1 MKKVLT
7 LLLAMVFCL
16 SFALPATNVLADD
29 EWNTDRYGDLID
41 IGTKLRTLE
50 KDEDYRQQI
59 ADQLMQFTSKM
70 SFTNI
75 YSLTAEADNP
85 NFTYNGG
92 TKYFL
97 AYDEINGYYLKTFT
111 LRSLGETVEIWI
123 ADDLSYNDDRE
134 TPVINQQQ
142 VDHARDVFDET
153 VYPTDTS
160 FFGMHDTHTGNDATL
175 PGQVGLPQDYYVAED
190 GADRVI
196 LLVDNF
202 RDTNYYDQTYPLII
216 GGFYSST
223 YEDYMDRNI
232 INLCAKDWDR
242 RLDEDWLP
250 TTAHEFQ
257 HLIHDDNDSSEET
270 WLNEGMSDFAEYLCF
285 GIHPTSHVNAFLDY
299 PENSLV
305 EWDEHVDASTGP
317 ETLADYGQAYL
328 FQLYMYD
335 KYGHDFT
342 QSLAKD
348 ENHGIESVNDVL
360 DAFDTGID
368 FEELFRRFSIA
379 AAIDTDTI
387 ENGIYN
393 FDSIDI
399 NVDFE
404 SALAY
409 DKDGVPAW
417 GADYKIL
424 DNSEKIRNIK
434 FDGVEFMPNP
444 WVPMEDPKEDKGE
457 VLWGNNGNSIDNQ
470 LIFSADLTDAVN
482 PLLKFDTFVD
492 AEPMWDACMV
502 QVSTD
507 NGETWA
513 SLANDNTIGQDEFPY
528 NSQAPDI
535 YDNLPGFSRQD
546 TAWGT
551 EEFDLTP
558 YAGQEILVG
567 FRYMT
572 DAASNESGWFIDNVE
587 IEEIGY
593 LNDCSSLD
601 GFSSIDEILNVKVEY
616 AVTFINEST
625 KGHHGHGHG
634 HGNNN
639 EVQYKIL
646 NIDPFSITDQD
657 SVKLKGYFQHGTN
670 YMIVWYAAPIGK
682 KGTVDFEYEIISHKD
697 FVGEKQR

>member
-1 MKKVLT
+1 MKKLLSLVLS
-7 LLLAMVFCL
+7 LVFCL
-16 SFALPATNVLADD
+16 SFTFTATSVFAQD
-29 EWNTDRYGDLID
+29 EWDTDRYGDIID
-41 IGTKLRTLE
+41 MGTKIRALE
-50 KDEDYRQQI
+50 KDDDYKLEI
-59 ADQLMQFTSKM
+59 AKQLKQFASKM
-70 SFTNI
+70 RFANT

-97 AYDEINGYYLKTFT
+97 AYDETNGYYLKTFT
-111 LRSLGETVEIWI
+111 LRSLGETVELWI
-123 ADDLSYNDDRE
+123 ADDLSYIDDRE
-134 TPVINQQQ
+134 TPIINQQQ

-175 PGQVGLPQDYYVAED
+175 PAQVGLPQDYYVAED

-202 RDTNYYDQTYPLII
+202 RDTNYYDQTYPLIM
-216 GGFYSST
+216 GGFYSTT

-232 INLCAKDWDR
+232 INISAKDWDR

-285 GIHPTSHVNAFLDY
+285 GIHPMSHVNAFLDY

-328 FQLYMYD
+328 FQLYIYD

-348 ENHGIESVNDVL
+348 ANHGIESVNDVL
-360 DAFDTGID
+360 DEFNTGID
-368 FEELFRRFSIA
+368 FEDLFRNFTIA
-379 AAIDTDTI
+379 AAIDTDFI
-387 ENGIYN
+387 GDGIYN

-404 SALAY
+404 SALEY

-417 GADYKIL
+417 GADYKVL
-424 DNSEKIRNIK
+424 DTSKRINNIK

-444 WVPMEDPKEDKGE
+444 WKSMEDPKEDKGE
-457 VLWGNNGNSIDNQ
+457 VLWGNNGNDIDNQ

-482 PLLKFDTFVD
+482 PMLKFDTFVD

-507 NGETWA
+507 NGETWT
-513 SLANDNTIGQDEFPY
+513 SLANDNTIDQDEFPL

-601 GFSSIDEILNVKVEY
+601 GFSSIDEILDIKVEY
-616 AVTFINEST
+616 AVTFINKKTLGGQKCIDLTAYS
-625 KGHHGHGHG
+625 
-634 HGNNN
+634 
-639 EVQYKIL
+639 IL
-646 NIDPFSITDQD
+646 NIDPFNITEQD
-657 SVKLKGYFQHGTN
+657 SVNLNLFFQKGTT

-682 KGTVDFEYEIISHKD
+682 KGTVDFEYEIIYNKIFNSPKM
-697 FVGEKQR
+697 R